1 MFNFGLT
8 EEQVML
14 QSTVRRY
21 LEKECSTE
29 FVREM
34 MEDAD
39 GYSPKM
45 WKDLAEMGLL
55 GVNIP
60 EPDGGSG
67 MGLMGL
73 MVVMEQMGRALFPGA
88 LLETMIVAEA
98 ISQEGDEEKRKFY
111 LPKIASGDLIGTL
124 AIDEPEGFWDEHAIQ
139 AKGKREG
146 DRYLLSGTKLFVPYG
161 HVADLMVCAVRTAD
175 SGRPEEGVTLLL
187 LEPKKDGA
195 KVETLSTMDESYRLC
210 EVSLDGVSVPT
221 SRVLGE
227 EGAGWRIWDRLRQK
241 ATVLASAEM
250 VGGAERAMEITVAY
264 SKERL
269 QFDKAIGSF
278 QAIKHRCVD
287 MLVDVVS
294 SQGSVHYAAWA
305 VENQAEDAEVAVSS
319 AKAYAS
325 DVYVNTA
332 QKALQSFGG
341 IGFTW
346 EHDIHLFLKRA
357 RRMEMTFGDAG
368 FHKERV
374 AGLWL

>member
-98 ISQEGDEEKRKFY
+98 ICEAGDEEKKKLY

-187 LEPKKDGA
+187 LEPKKDGT
-195 KVETLSTMDESYRLC
+195 KVEILSTMDESYRLC
-210 EVSLDGVSVPT
+210 EVSLDGVSVPA

-227 EGAGWRIWDRLRQK
+227 EGAGWQIWDGLRRK

-250 VGGAERAMEITVAY
+250 VGGAERTMEITVAY

-294 SQGSVHYAAWA
+294 SQSSVHYAAWA

>member
-14 QSTVRRY
+14 QTTVRRY
-21 LEKECSTE
+21 LERECPTE

-67 MGLMGL
+67 MGLMEL
-73 MVVMEQMGRALFPGA
+73 IVVMEQMGRAIFPGA

-98 ISQEGDEEKRKFY
+98 INEIGDDEIKKLY

-124 AIDEPEGFWDEHAIQ
+124 AIDEPEGFWDAYAIQ

-146 DRYLLSGTKLFVPYG
+146 ERYLLSGTKLFVPYA
-161 HVADLMVCAVRTAD
+161 HVADLMVCAVRTGD
-175 SGRPEEGVTLLL
+175 NGLPEEGVTLLL
-187 LEPKKDGA
+187 VEPKKDGT
-195 KVETLSTMDESYRLC
+195 KVETLSTMDESYKLC
-210 EVSLDGVSVPT
+210 EVSLDGVSVPA

-227 EGAGWRIWDRLRQK
+227 EGDGWRIWDGLRQK

-250 VGGAERAMEITVAY
+250 VGGAERAMEISVAY
-264 SKERL
+264 GKERH

-294 SQGSVHYAAWA
+294 SRGSVHYAAWA
-305 VENQAEDAEVAVSS
+305 VENKAEDTEIAVSS
-319 AKAYAS
+319 AKAS
-325 DVYVNTA
+325 TSEVYVNTT